1 MENIALTLENV
12 TGKGLGFKLKDISA
26 KFENGYIY
34 AITGKNGAGKPHCLI
49 TF

>member
-34 AITGKNGAGKPHCLI
+34 AITGTCHFYHTRLAL
-49 TF
+49 

>member
-34 AITGKNGAGKPHCLI
+34 AIIGKNGAAKPHCLI